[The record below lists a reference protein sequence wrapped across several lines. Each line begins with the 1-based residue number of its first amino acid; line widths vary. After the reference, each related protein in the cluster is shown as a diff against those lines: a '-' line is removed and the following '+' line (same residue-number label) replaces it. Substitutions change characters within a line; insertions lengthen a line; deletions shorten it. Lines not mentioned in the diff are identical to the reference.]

1 LYGDVTEEL
10 YFRQPEG
17 FTTPEKEKRVCRFH
31 KGLYGLKQSSRL
43 WNIEFSAFITKY
55 GLTSTTAD
63 PCVYTRSSDNEFI
76 IIGIWVDD
84 GLLCTNSSTLTES
97 IMAYLSTQFK
107 MTSHQAD
114 CFLGLQIDR
123 NREKRQLLLSQPQYI
138 AGILRRFKMSTCFPV
153 KTRAGPQ
160 SHLTTSMS
168 PTTPEGISLMAG
180 VPYKEAIGSLIYL
193 MMCTRP
199 DIAYA
204 VGQAARFSQ
213 NRGKAHWSAVK
224 RIFSY
229 LPGTFNHGI
238 LFSSKGR
245 AQLVGFTDADYAE
258 CLDSRR
264 STSGF
269 LFLH

>member
-1 LYGDVTEEL
+1 MIEEL
-10 YFRQPEG
+10 YVRQPEG
-17 FTTPEKEKRVCRFH
+17 FTTPVKEKWVCRLH

-43 WNIEFSAFITKY
+43 WNIKFDAFITKY

-76 IIGIWVDD
+76 ILGIWVDD
-84 GLLCTNSSTLTES
+84 GLLCTNSSSLTES
-97 IMAYLSTQFK
+97 IMAYLSTHFK

-138 AGILRRFKMSTCFPV
+138 AGILPRFKMSTCFPV
-153 KTRAGPQ
+153 KTPADPQ
-160 SHLTTSMS
+160 SHLTTSMA

-213 NRGKAHWSAVK
+213 NPGKTHWSAVK
-224 RIFSY
+224 RILSY
-229 LPGTFNHGI
+229 LSGTLNHGI
-238 LFSSKGR
+238 FFPAKGGPSS
-245 AQLVGFTDADYAE
+245 LVLPMQTSQDALILADQPLVFY
-258 CLDSRR
+258 
-264 STSGF
+264 F
-269 LFLH
+269 FV